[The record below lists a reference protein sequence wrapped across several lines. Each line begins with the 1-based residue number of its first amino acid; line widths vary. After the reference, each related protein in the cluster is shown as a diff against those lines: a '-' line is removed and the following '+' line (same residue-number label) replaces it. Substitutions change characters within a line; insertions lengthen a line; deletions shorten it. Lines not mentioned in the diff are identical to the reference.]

1 MCIRREG
8 NTTTTH
14 RFFAFGG
21 RGFVGLV
28 AFTSL
33 TLMGIKTTIERPDL
47 WFFLLIVVPGELL
60 MLGMAT
66 HAYLL
71 FREDSLEN
79 HDMSDRTVISYSE
92 IRAVHADPSG
102 RLTVEGEKGSIHL
115 QQEMFI
121 RARDWMVVLQLLKER
136 APEAEWDERARRMAE
151 GRLGSIR
158 GLILFTW
165 GMVVLLVVCITAL
178 TVLA

>member
-1 MCIRREG
+1 
-8 NTTTTH
+8 
-14 RFFAFGG
+14 
-21 RGFVGLV
+21 
-28 AFTSL
+28 
-33 TLMGIKTTIERPDL
+33 
-47 WFFLLIVVPGELL
+47 
-60 MLGMAT
+60 
-66 HAYLL
+66 
-71 FREDSLEN
+71 
-79 HDMSDRTVISYSE
+79 
-92 IRAVHADPSG
+92 
-102 RLTVEGEKGSIHL
+102 
-115 QQEMFI
+115 MFI